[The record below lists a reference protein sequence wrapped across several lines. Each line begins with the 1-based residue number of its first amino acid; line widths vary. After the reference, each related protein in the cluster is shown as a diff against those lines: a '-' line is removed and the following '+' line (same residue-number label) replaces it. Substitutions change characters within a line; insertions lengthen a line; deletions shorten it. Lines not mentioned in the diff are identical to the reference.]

1 MVRKKSLSQRFSFYR
16 KFVDSVPVGMAVL
29 HVPDLVDTRKW
40 KIVAA
45 NFLASHLVGSSA
57 DAFLHGHITANLPA
71 SKPMAELIRQTI
83 RFGKSKT
90 LGLIQEQGF
99 SSTSSCFWA
108 RLFPIDEVSV
118 GFLIEDH
125 SLLRQA
131 RQARADSEH
140 RCRVMAELARAI
152 LWRANP
158 DTLEITYVSPEAQQI
173 MGFWPERWRSETN
186 FWKNHL
192 HPSDR
197 ERVINYCYA
206 SMSHGAHAEDC
217 GCRMISAAGKVVW
230 FRLRVLPAVGPTG
243 VSELLGVM
251 TEITKLKEAEQSTQD
266 LSRRLI
272 HLQDYEQRRFS
283 RELHEGVGRTL
294 TALRGALATLE
305 KSRLLDERAKQ
316 ALTDAVSLADTSI
329 LEVRTVSYLLHPPAL
344 DDAGL
349 SQALDWFI
357 EGFTKRSGI
366 RVRVEAPPAAFRMA
380 PEMELAL
387 FRVVQ
392 ESLTNTHRHSGSESA
407 DVRIQ
412 SLHNAVLLEIVDYGQ
427 GIPPQF
433 QGELQHGFGKTGVG
447 ISGMRARVA
456 EMKGQ
461 FEIESNGNG
470 TTIRVLVP
478 LQLPIDASLDVP
490 ERTSPE
496 TKGVIPFA
504 RAASQVKA

>member
-16 KFVDSVPVGMAVL
+16 KFVDCVPVGMAVL
-29 HVPDLVDTRKW
+29 HVPDLIDTRKW

-45 NFLASHLVGSSA
+45 NWLASHLVGSSA

-99 SSTSSCFWA
+99 PSTSSCFWA
-108 RLFPIDEVSV
+108 RLFPIDGSSV

-131 RQARADSEH
+131 RQSRADSEH

-173 MGFWPERWRSETN
+173 LGFWPERWRSETS

-197 ERVINYCYA
+197 ERVMNYCYA
-206 SMSHGAHAEDC
+206 SMSPGAHAEDC

-230 FRLRVLPAVGPTG
+230 FRLRVQPAVGPTG

-251 TEITKLKEAEQSTQD
+251 TEISKLKEAQQATQD

-294 TALRGALATLE
+294 AALRGSLATLE

-316 ALTDAVSLADTSI
+316 ALADAVSLADTSM
-329 LEVRTVSYLLHPPAL
+329 LEVRTVSHLLYPPAL
-344 DDAGL
+344 DEAGL
-349 SQALDWFI
+349 SQALEWFI
-357 EGFTKRSGI
+357 EGFTKCSGI
-366 RVRVEAPPAAFRMA
+366 RVRVEAPAVFRIP

-392 ESLTNTHRHSGSESA
+392 ECLINTHRHSGSESA

-427 GIPPQF
+427 GIPTQF
-433 QGELQHGFGKTGVG
+433 QAELQQGFGKNGMG

-456 EMKGQ
+456 EMKGH

-470 TTIRVLVP
+470 TTIRILVP
-478 LQLPIDASLDVP
+478 LTQIDANMDTQ
-490 ERTSPE
+490 ERPSSE
-496 TKGVIPFA
+496 EKGVIPFA
-504 RAASQVKA
+504 RAAFQVKA